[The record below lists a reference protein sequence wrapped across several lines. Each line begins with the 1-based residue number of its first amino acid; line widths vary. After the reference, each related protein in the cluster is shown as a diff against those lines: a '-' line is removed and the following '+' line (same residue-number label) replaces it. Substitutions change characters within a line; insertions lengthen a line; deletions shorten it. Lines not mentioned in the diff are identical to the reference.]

1 MHWINTFRKPRAVV
15 ENEIF
20 STDMT
25 DLTFSHSV
33 TKKVKSYG
41 GWTIYLFMVVRL
53 FGCLVLFTLS
63 VNSFL
68 GCQRNHHP
76 GVIDT
81 VFKHLIIRCP
91 EGLVTITSVN
101 HFPSISSVIIPKV
114 MDNSSST
121 AL

>member
-1 MHWINTFRKPRAVV
+1 MHWINTSRKPRAVV
-15 ENEIF
+15 ENEII
-20 STDMT
+20 STDTM
-25 DLTFSHSV
+25 DLTFSNSV
-33 TKKVKSYG
+33 MKSYG
-41 GWTIYLFMVVRL
+41 EWTIYLFMVARL
-53 FGCLVLFTLS
+53 LACFVLFALS

-81 VFKHLIIRCP
+81 VFKHLIRCP
-91 EGLVTITSVN
+91 EGLVTITLVN

-114 MDNSSST
+114 MDNYSST